1 MSKTKIAF
9 QQVVNAL
16 LDSSQEFP
24 HRYLTYFSDLA
35 PESLQ
40 MLMEA
45 WPRVGTERKHR
56 LLAQL
61 EDLIEEDTLVSFDDL
76 GRALLSDS
84 DPVVRKSAIRLLAEC
99 EDPHLIPTYVQI
111 MKSDADESTRAEA
124 ASALGQFV
132 MLGELDEIPA
142 SVHHAIEESL
152 LAVVNGEDAAA
163 VRRRALESLGFSNR
177 EEVSALIQSAFQR
190 QDPEWVASALFAMG
204 RSSDERW
211 EGDVLS
217 MLGNENRLVRLAAV
231 QAAGELALVEARP
244 LLLQLLEEEDD
255 DDISSAAIWSL
266 SQIGGDDARIYLEN
280 LLDRASDPDTIRFLE
295 DALDNLAFTDDLNR
309 FDLLAFDLDAGDLD
323 LNEED
328 DEQG

>member
-9 QQVVNAL
+9 QQVINAL

-45 WPRVGTERKHR
+45 WPRVGTERKRR
-56 LLAQL
+56 LLSQL
-61 EDLIEEDTLVSFDDL
+61 EDLLEEDTLVSFDDL
-76 GRALLSDS
+76 GRALLSDA
-84 DPVVRKSAIRLLAEC
+84 DAVVRKGAIRLLAEC
-99 EDPHLIPTYVQI
+99 EDPHLVPIYVK
-111 MKSDADESTRAEA
+111 MMEGDADESTRAEA
-124 ASALGQFV
+124 ASALGHFV
-132 MLGELDEIPA
+132 MLGELDELPA
-142 SVHHAIEESL
+142 RVHHAVEDAL
-152 LAVVNGEDAAA
+152 LAVVNGGDTAT

-177 EEVSALIQSAFQR
+177 EEVSALIRSAFER

-204 RSSDERW
+204 RSSDEHW
-211 EGDVLS
+211 EDDVLS
-217 MLGNENRLVRLAAV
+217 MLGNENRVVRLAAV

-244 LLLQLLEEEDD
+244 LLLQLLEEEED

-266 SQIGGDDARIYLEN
+266 SQIGGEDARLYLEN
-280 LLDRASDPDTIRFLE
+280 LLDRASDPATIRFLE

-309 FDLLAFDLDAGDLD
+309 FDLLAFDLDADDLD
-323 LNEED
+323 VDDED
-328 DEQG
+328 DEKD